1 MLIGKGEAWLN
12 KPPFAFVKRNDH
24 TLFLS
29 AGIFI
34 FVHAALTSCGVQHPL
49 YLIVSSICVF
59 YGLANRQL
67 ITEGKKVFATFAK
80 RRYRGGAQPSV
91 PDRRQG
97 YHQSQQ
103 SADKDRRDGDHVGE
117 PGGWGDS
124 ALVLVCIAGAPGM
137 LTYKMVNTLD
147 SMIGYRN
154 ERYGNLGI
162 RGPPG

>member
-1 MLIGKGEAWLN
+1 MIM
-12 KPPFAFVKRNDH
+12 

-34 FVHAALTSCGVQHPL
+34 FVHAALTQLWAFSIPL

-67 ITEGKKVFATFAK
+67 ITEGKKVFATLQK
-80 RRYRGGAQPSV
+80 RRYSGGAQPSV

-103 SADKDRRDGDHVGE
+103 SADR
-117 PGGWGDS
+117 
-124 ALVLVCIAGAPGM
+124 IAVM
-137 LTYKMVNTLD
+137 ETM
-147 SMIGYRN
+147 S
-154 ERYGNLGI
+154 ENLGDGVI
-162 RGPPG
+162 APLFGMPLLGARHADL